1 MSIVPEFAATIRA
14 QIDEFA
20 GSPPFGRLESGA
32 ATRDEF
38 DRFLL
43 AVARV
48 HLPSPR
54 YLAFLYALSPPAS
67 EAPLERNLLEEL
79 GRERAG
85 EPSHPAL
92 LRALLRAAGLGDR
105 IARVESE
112 AAEEFRRTVTRP
124 LPFATLR
131 DFAFGALC
139 EVVAVETLLATTSAA
154 IARALARHRG
164 IAEAGL
170 AWFLHHSEVDVAHAE
185 QGLAAVDAYAA
196 HYGIDDEAARA
207 VVRAVFRENVFLRR
221 YFAP

>member
-1 MSIVPEFAATIRA
+1 MPIALEVAATIRA
-14 QIDEFA
+14 QIEEFA

-54 YLAFLYALSPPAS
+54 YVAFLYALAPPAS
-67 EAPLERNLLEEL
+67 EAALERNLLEEL
-79 GRERAG
+79 GRERSG
-85 EPSHPAL
+85 EPSHPEL

-105 IARVESE
+105 IARVEAE
-112 AAEEFRRTVTRP
+112 AMEEFRRAVTRP

-164 IAEAGL
+164 IADAGL
-170 AWFLHHSEVDVAHAE
+170 AWFLHHSEVDVAHAQ
-185 QGLAAVDAYAA
+185 QGLAAIDAFAA
-196 HYGIDDEAARA
+196 HYRIDDEAARA
-207 VVRAVFRENVFLRR
+207 NVRTVFRENVFLRR